1 MSRFLKIM
9 IVLLTI
15 AAVATPVMAEDRL
28 SLGGQMRVRGWYLD
42 DERASEDYTSSFMD
56 QRLRIGGKLNI
67 AEGVSVTFRFDETE
81 GTWGDRN
88 AAGKNRQGIRFIEG
102 EEGMQWDRAHL
113 DITKGMFHLR
123 AGQQFVGFGN
133 SGFDAQDNGL
143 LLDIKSAVP
152 VTLFW
157 MIDDNNSS
165 TYKSDAYYLGAKVGY
180 KADAVAIDGYV
191 AAQIGDH
198 NSSTSTDTWVLNGT
212 GGVDKVTTTT
222 DTSLYGQK
230 IYVIG
235 ANGKFDLGAVKLEAE
250 LDYFT
255 GDYDENTDAIG
266 TQLFVDASS
275 AVSDAFT
282 VGGQIYYALGTD
294 KADEAQAYCLGN
306 EFGGWDSMFILGT
319 GLDNEKAGIGRPWD
333 LGDAL
338 GYAGNTGI
346 MAVRGYASFKASDD
360 LTLSGSLA
368 YAAPEEDSNTE
379 LDSAILVALGL
390 NYQVMAN
397 TTLGV
402 QVEYKGISAD
412 ETATMPSDPTV
423 LTAGAGLFVNF

>member
-28 SLGGQMRVRGWYLD
+28 SLGGEMRVRGWYLD
-42 DERASEDYTSSFMD
+42 DERVSEDYTSSFMD
-56 QRLRIGGKLNI
+56 QRLRIGGKFNI

-81 GTWGDRN
+81 GAFGDRN
-88 AAGKNRQGIRFIEG
+88 ASNKNRQGIRYIES
-102 EEGMQWDRAHL
+102 EQGMQWDRAHL

-143 LLDIKSAVP
+143 LLDIKGPVA
-152 VTLFW
+152 VTLFG
-157 MIDDNNSS
+157 MIDDNNYDTSNGKNVYSS
-165 TYKSDAYYLGAKVGY
+165 KQNFNSDAYYLGAKAGY
-180 KADAVAIDGYV
+180 KADAVAVDGYI

-198 NSSTSTDTWVLNGT
+198 VNYSDDT
-212 GGVDKVTTTT
+212 K
-222 DTSLYGQK
+222 SIYGQK

-235 ANGKFDLGAVKLEAE
+235 ANGKFDLSAVKLEAE

-255 GDYDENTDAIG
+255 GDYAEKVDAIG
-266 TQLFVDASS
+266 TQLFVDASVAAS
-275 AVSDAFT
+275 EAFT
-282 VGGQIYYALGTD
+282 VGGQLYYALGTD
-294 KADEAQAYCLGN
+294 KADEAQVYCLGN

-333 LGDAL
+333 LGSAL

-360 LTLSGSLA
+360 MTLSGSLA

-379 LDSAILVALGL
+379 LDSAILVALGMKY
-390 NYQVMAN
+390 NVMAN
-397 TTLGV
+397 TALGV
-402 QVEYKGISAD
+402 QVEYKDISAD
-412 ETATMPSDPTV
+412 ATTSKPSDPSV

>member
-88 AAGKNRQGIRFIEG
+88 AAGANRQGIRFIDG

-157 MIDDNNSS
+157 MIDDNNEFGDFHN
-165 TYKSDAYYLGAKVGY
+165 SDAYYFGAKVGV
-180 KADAVAIDGYV
+180 KADAMSVDGYIAGQV
-191 AAQIGDH
+191 GDH
-198 NSSTSTDTWVLNGT
+198 INYSIDEDGKKVSDSTKSTVGEA
-212 GGVDKVTTTT
+212 V
-222 DTSLYGQK
+222 
-230 IYVIG
+230 YVIG
-235 ANGKFDLGAVKLEAE
+235 ANGKFDLSAVKLEVE

-255 GDYDENTDAIG
+255 GDADENTDAIG
-266 TQLFVDASS
+266 TQLFVDASV
-275 AVSDAFT
+275 AASDAFT
-282 VGGQIYYALGTD
+282 VGGQLYYALGTD
-294 KADEAQAYCLGN
+294 KDDEAQYYCLGN

-368 YAAPEEDSNTE
+368 YAAPEEDSVTK
-379 LDSAILVALGL
+379 LDSAVLVALGMKY
-390 NYQVMAN
+390 NVMAN
-397 TTLGV
+397 TALGV

-412 ETATMPSDPTV
+412 ATNDMPSDPTV

>member
-56 QRLRIGGKLNI
+56 QRLRIGGKFNI

-81 GTWGDRN
+81 SAWGDQ
-88 AAGKNRQGIRFIEG
+88 AGNGSGRFVDG
-102 EEGMQWDRAHL
+102 TDRPMQWDRAHL

-123 AGQQFVGFGN
+123 AGQQWLGFGN
-133 SGFDAQDNGL
+133 SAFDAQDNGL
-143 LLDIKSAVP
+143 VLDIKGAVP

-157 MIDDNNSS
+157 MINDNNWSEINTKTVYSS
-165 TYKSDAYYLGAKVGY
+165 KANYNSDDYYFGAKAGF
-180 KADAVAIDGYV
+180 KADTTAVEGYL
-191 AAQIGDH
+191 AGQTG
-198 NSSTSTDTWVLNGT
+198 NGEE
-212 GGVDKVTTTT
+212 VFV
-222 DTSLYGQK
+222 
-230 IYVIG
+230 VG
-235 ANGKFDLGAVKLEAE
+235 ANGKFDLSAVKLEAE
-250 LDYFT
+250 FEYFT
-255 GDYDENTDAIG
+255 GDASENVDAIG
-266 TQLFVDASS
+266 TQLFVDASVAAS
-275 AVSDAFT
+275 EAFT
-282 VGGQIYYALGTD
+282 VGGQLYYALGTD
-294 KADEAQAYCLGN
+294 KADEAQYYCLGN
-306 EFGGWDSMFILGT
+306 EFSGWDSMFILGT
-319 GLDNEKAGIGRPWD
+319 GLDNEKAGMGRPWD
-333 LGDAL
+333 LGSAL

-368 YAAPEEDSNTE
+368 YAAPEEDGNTA
-379 LDSAILVALGL
+379 LDSAILVALGMKY
-390 NYQVMAN
+390 NVMAN
-397 TTLGV
+397 TSLGV

-412 ETATMPSDPTV
+412 ETASMPSDPTV